1 MANKKPVF
9 DNDFRSN
16 AVRYVQQHTNLTM
29 KECAAN
35 LGVGRSTLS
44 RWISES
50 KKSENGSVEM
60 RGTGNF
66 ESDEAKEIARL
77 RRELR
82 DTKDALEI
90 LKKAIGILGD

>member
-1 MANKKPVF
+1 MHVFDTMMTTYKRSNVRSKKMAKKKPVF

-50 KKSENGSVEM
+50 KK
-60 RGTGNF
+60 
-66 ESDEAKEIARL
+66 
-77 RRELR
+77 
-82 DTKDALEI
+82 
-90 LKKAIGILGD
+90 

>member
-1 MANKKPVF
+1 MLEYNTCKRSNIRSKNGKKKPVF

-50 KKSENGSVEM
+50 KNQKTV
-60 RGTGNF
+60 
-66 ESDEAKEIARL
+66 L
-77 RRELR
+77 
-82 DTKDALEI
+82 
-90 LKKAIGILGD
+90 

>member
-1 MANKKPVF
+1 MAKKKPVF

-60 RGTGNF
+60 RRKRVISNLM
-66 ESDEAKEIARL
+66 EAQAIARL
-77 RRELR
+77 RR
-82 DTKDALEI
+82 
-90 LKKAIGILGD
+90 

>member
-1 MANKKPVF
+1 MAKKKPVF

-50 KKSENGSVEM
+50 KKSENE
-60 RGTGNF
+60 
-66 ESDEAKEIARL
+66 K
-77 RRELR
+77 
-82 DTKDALEI
+82 
-90 LKKAIGILGD
+90 